1 MLSNVS
7 ILLMLSKHAQYSL
20 NDFRCLPSM
29 LLKARGGVGEVEA
42 KGVESEGD
50 NQRGQSRK
58 RKSEGAE

>member
-1 MLSNVS
+1 
-7 ILLMLSKHAQYSL
+7 MLSKHAQYSL